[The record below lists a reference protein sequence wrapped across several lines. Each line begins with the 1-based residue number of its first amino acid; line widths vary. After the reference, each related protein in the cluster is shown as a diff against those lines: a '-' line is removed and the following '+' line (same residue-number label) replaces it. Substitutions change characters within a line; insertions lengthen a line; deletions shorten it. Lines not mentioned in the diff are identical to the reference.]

1 MNALAELGTALADIG
16 ERVGASTVGIGNR
29 WRGGSGVVIGQD
41 RVLTSAHNLHDDEP
55 RVYFA
60 DGREA
65 TARVKGV
72 DQDADL
78 AVLEVDTGGAP
89 AIAWA
94 NGEPLRLGSPVVA
107 LADPSGGGRRLTVGY
122 VSSIDRP
129 FRGPRGRELGRL
141 IEHTAPLIPGSSG
154 GPIVDAQGQVRGI
167 NTIRLGGGFF
177 GAIASDKAFL
187 DRVER
192 IGRGDVPSPRRIGIG
207 IAPPF
212 VARRLRRAVGL
223 PERDGILVRDVE
235 DGSPAAGVGI
245 LEGDL
250 IVEAG
255 GRPIGQVDDMFEA
268 IASAKEGKA
277 IKLTLVRGTE
287 ERTVEVTP
295 TA

>member
-1 MNALAELGTALADIG
+1 MNALADLGTTLTEIG
-16 ERVGASTVGIGNR
+16 DRVGASTVGIGNR

-41 RVLTSAHNLHDDEP
+41 RVLTSAHNLHGDEP

-60 DGREA
+60 DGREE

-78 AVLEVDTGGAP
+78 AVLEVDTAGAP
-89 AIAWA
+89 AIGWG
-94 NGEPLRLGSPVVA
+94 NGEPLAIGSPVVA

-122 VSSIDRP
+122 VSSPDRP

-141 IEHTAPLIPGSSG
+141 IEHTAPLMPGSSG
-154 GPIVDAQGQVRGI
+154 GPIVDAEGKVLGI

-235 DGSPAAGVGI
+235 DGSPAADAGI

-250 IVEAG
+250 IVQAG
-255 GRPIGQVDDMFEA
+255 GRPIGQVDDMFAA
-268 IASAKEGKA
+268 IESAKEGKA
-277 IKLTLVRGTE
+277 LTLTLLRGTE